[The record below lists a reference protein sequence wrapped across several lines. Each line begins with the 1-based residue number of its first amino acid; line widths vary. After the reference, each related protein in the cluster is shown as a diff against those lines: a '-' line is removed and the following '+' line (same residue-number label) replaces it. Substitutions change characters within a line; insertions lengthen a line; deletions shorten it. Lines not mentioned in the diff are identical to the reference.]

1 MTRERLDQWCEK
13 GILGL
18 VLGILV
24 FGPLAL
30 GAVQESAFLVLQALT
45 VGVLLLWVMRLWLNA
60 RLQFLCPPVC
70 WGVLAF
76 AIYAIV
82 RYRMVIAD
90 GDIEYVARL
99 ELIRVL
105 IYAFLF
111 FAIVNNLHR
120 QESIRIISMTLLVL
134 AMVISLYAVYQFL
147 NKATHVW
154 WFERPLGY
162 WKRGSGTYICPNHL
176 AGFLE
181 MILPLGLAYML
192 TGRFGPVM
200 KVFFGYVS
208 LVILAGLAVSGSRG
222 GWVSVAAALPVLFFV
237 LVRERQF
244 RLPAVLALALLLAGG
259 AWFFM
264 NSSYVQERRHATTSG
279 GEERDLRVLVWP
291 SAVKIWQDNY
301 WWGGGP
307 AHFDHRFRAYRAE
320 THVVQARPGYAHNDY
335 LNTLA
340 DWGLAGAGLI
350 VLTFLLLGW
359 GIFSS
364 WKFLRRSL
372 NDFAKKRSNKSTFVL
387 GAGAGLVAI
396 LIHSIFDF
404 NLHLPANAILAV
416 TLIAL
421 IAGHFRFA
429 SEGYWIKAGWISK
442 SLVTLV
448 LAAGIF
454 YLAGQGWR
462 HAREQ
467 RWLRAAA
474 AQPEASPKKLEALQ
488 GAFAVEPHNA
498 ETAQAIGEQFRQQA
512 TRRDN
517 TNPAPANLAIEWYA
531 RAAKL
536 DRFDPY
542 NPLRTGVVLHWLGRP
557 GEAGPWFDRALKLDP
572 NSYYVRAHMGW
583 HYYQVGEY
591 KASLN
596 WFMRSLKMNWMTNPL
611 ARYYVN
617 ILENNWQQ
625 PPLDDAK

>member
-30 GAVQESAFLVLQALT
+30 GAVRATEFLVLQGFT
-45 VGVLLLWVMRLWLNA
+45 IGILLLWAMRVWLQA
-60 RLQFLCPPVC
+60 RLQLLCPPVC

-90 GDIEYVARL
+90 GDLEYVARL

-111 FAIVNNLHR
+111 FATVNNLHR
-120 QESIRIISMTLLVL
+120 QESIRIISIALLVL
-134 AMVISLYAVYQFL
+134 GMVISLYAVYQFL
-147 NKATHVW
+147 NKSHYVW
-154 WFERPLGY
+154 GFERPQCY
-162 WKRGSGTYICPNHL
+162 WKRGSGSYICPNHL

-181 MILPLGLAYML
+181 MLLPVGLAYMM

-222 GWVSVAAALPVLFFV
+222 GWLAAAASLPVLFFM
-237 LVRERQF
+237 LMRERQY
-244 RLPAVLALALLLAGG
+244 RLPALVALVALVAGG
-259 AWFFM
+259 VWFATQ
-264 NSSYVQERRHATTSG
+264 SQYARERQAATTSS
-279 GEERDLRVLVWP
+279 GEERDLRVLIWP
-291 SAVKIWQDNY
+291 AAVEIWKDNI

-307 AHFDHRFRAYRAE
+307 AHFDHRFRAHRPE
-320 THVVQARPGYAHNDY
+320 THVVQARPGHVHNDY

-340 DWGLAGAGLI
+340 DWGLAGAML
-350 VLTFLLLGW
+350 VTLTFLLLGW

-364 WKFLRRSL
+364 WKFLVRSP

-396 LIHSIFDF
+396 LVHSFFDF

-416 TLIAL
+416 TLMAL
-421 IAGHFRFA
+421 IACHFRFA
-429 SEGYWIKAGWISK
+429 SEGHWIKAGGLLK
-442 SLVTLV
+442 SVTTVV
-448 LAAGIF
+448 LASGIF
-454 YLAGQGWR
+454 YLAAQGWQQ
-462 HAREQ
+462 AREQ
-467 RWLRAAA
+467 HWLRAAA
-474 AQPEASPKKLEALQ
+474 ARPEASPEKLTALQ
-488 GAFAVEPHNA
+488 TAFAIEPQNF
-498 ETAQAIGEQFRQQA
+498 ETAQAIGEQFRLQA

-517 TNPAPANLAIEWYA
+517 TDPAPARAALEWYA
-531 RAAKL
+531 RAARL

-542 NPLRTGVVLHWLGRP
+542 NPLRTGVVLHWLGRSA
-557 GEAGPWFDRALKLDP
+557 EAGPWFEQALKLDP

-583 HYYQVGEY
+583 HYYQLGDY
-591 KASLN
+591 AKARE
-596 WFMRSLKMNWMTNPL
+596 WFLRSLKMNWLNNPL
-611 ARYYVN
+611 ARYYIT
-617 ILENNWQQ
+617 ILDNGWET
-625 PPLDDAK
+625 PAP